1 MRRFRKR
8 RQGVD
13 VVFDLIEDPESSKE
27 IKIYDRDEEE
37 SDDLMDLG

>member
-27 IKIYDRDEEE
+27 INIYDRDEEE